1 MAGGDP
7 NVIKGGHGKKNALV
21 HSRCVQVRC
30 KDVVANGLSLLSS
43 KSMGGEIP
51 LVLIPAGRSVVS
63 MWMEVPT
70 GVYCLMQKFG
80 KDIGPAT
87 PGWHL
92 FPAWYRIA
100 YVVTQQS
107 VCYDA
112 PVLSCP
118 TADDVRVSV
127 DVTLVF
133 NITDPGSFIYRLG
146 AKNFDEFLSGT
157 VDEAIRMLVR
167 KETHK
172 TVYAL
177 RGERADL
184 LLKMLNDKFS
194 NAGVAF
200 QDCKVTSVWLPDS
213 LANCLEITTKLGKG
227 MDVRVTECAY
237 DFLNIQLA
245 SEMQIEG
252 IRRAQEQT
260 LVAEAGKKRQAE
272 LQFEQRSVKAEEE
285 GEVTMILERGK
296 IEVKMLTTQTDLD
309 RTKQRLETWRVS
321 TINDKETSTD
331 AMRVQADLDCEK
343 EVIRASWREEEMIA
357 RATITK
363 CEAGVEKDAIAS
375 LAAKREHDLLLR
387 EKSIL
392 EKLADKGSFNLI
404 GTSGDAMVGAVLR
417 GSLSEKPA

>member
-1 MAGGDP
+1 MSGGDP
-7 NVIKGGHGKKNALV
+7 NVVKGGHAKKKKLV

-43 KSMGGEIP
+43 KSQGGEIP
-51 LVLIPAGRSVVS
+51 LVLIPEGRSVAS
-63 MWMEVPT
+63 IWMEVPT
-70 GVYCLMQKFG
+70 GVFCLMQKFG
-80 KDIGPAT
+80 KDIGPAL

-92 FPAWYRIA
+92 YPAWYRIA

-112 PVLSCP
+112 PVLCCP

-133 NITDPGSFIYRLG
+133 HIVDPQKFIYRLG

-177 RGERADL
+177 RGERADIM
-184 LLKMLNDKFS
+184 LKMLNDKFL

-200 QDCKVTSVWLPDS
+200 KDCKVTSVWLPDA
-213 LANCLEITTKLGKG
+213 LANCLEITTKMGKG
-227 MDVRVTECAY
+227 MDVRVTECVY
-237 DFLNIQLA
+237 DFLNIKLG

-272 LQFEQRSVKAEEE
+272 LQFEQRSVKAEAD
-285 GEVTMILERGK
+285 GECDLIQARGK
-296 IEVKMLTTQTDLD
+296 IEVALLTTQTDLD

-321 TINDKETSTD
+321 TVNEKETSTD
-331 AMRVQADLDCEK
+331 AKRVQADLDCEK
-343 EVIRASWREEEMIA
+343 EIIRATWREEEMIA
-357 RATITK
+357 AATITK
-363 CEAGVEKDAIAS
+363 CEAGVEADAIAS

-387 EKSIL
+387 EKTIL
-392 EKLADKGSFNLI
+392 EKLATKGSFNLI
-404 GTSGDAMVGAVLR
+404 GSSGDHLISAMLK
-417 GSLSEKPA
+417 GSLSDKTA

>member
-1 MAGGDP
+1 M
-7 NVIKGGHGKKNALV
+7 KKKLI

-43 KSMGGEIP
+43 KSIGGEIP
-51 LVLIPAGRSVVS
+51 LVLIPEARSVASV
-63 MWMEVPT
+63 WLNVPT
-70 GVYCLMQKFG
+70 GVACLMQKFG
-80 KDIGPAT
+80 ADIGPAT

-92 FPAWYRIA
+92 YPAWYRIA
-100 YVVTQQS
+100 YVVSKQS

-118 TADDVRVSV
+118 TSDDVRVTV

-133 NITDPGSFIYRLG
+133 QIVDPRSFIYRLG

-167 KETHK
+167 QETHK

-177 RGERADL
+177 RGERSDMM
-184 LLKMLNDKFS
+184 LKTLNDKFT
-194 NAGVAF
+194 NAGVSF
-200 QDCKVTSVWLPDS
+200 SDCKVTSVWLPDV

-227 MDVRVTECAY
+227 MDVRVTEMVY
-237 DFLNIQLA
+237 DSLNIKLA

-285 GEVTMILERGK
+285 GEVAMIISRGTV
-296 IEVKMLTTQTDLD
+296 EVKMLTTQTDLD
-309 RTKQRLETWRVS
+309 RTKQRLETWRVKEL
-321 TINDKETSTD
+321 NDKETSAYAKRT
-331 AMRVQADLDCEK
+331 QADLDCEK
-343 EVIRASWREEEMIA
+343 EVIKASWMEEQMIA
-357 RATITK
+357 QATITK

-387 EKSIL
+387 EKIIL